1 MTDTPFQDLLEYM
14 STRFLGKYRG
24 IVTEVDAAT
33 MRIKARVP
41 AVFGNE
47 ATSGW
52 CTACVPYAGPQVGF
66 VMLPD
71 RGSGVWIEF
80 EGGDVS
86 FPIWTGCYWNNG
98 DVPDGASADLKSII
112 TKAGSLHFDNQKA
125 SVTALVSADH
135 TIVLDDSG
143 VTISASS
150 GHQVAVGASG
160 VSVDNDAM
168 EIS

>member
-33 MRIKARVP
+33 MRIRARVP

-52 CTACVPYAGPQVGF
+52 CTPCVPYAGPQVGF
-66 VMLPD
+66 VMLPE

-98 DVPDGASADLKSII
+98 DVPDNASADLKSII
-112 TKAGSLHFDNQKA
+112 TKAGSLHFDNQNA
-125 SVTALVSADH
+125 SVTAQVSANHSVVIDN
-135 TIVLDDSG
+135 SG

-150 GHQVAVGASG
+150 GQQVAVSASG
-160 VSVDNDAM
+160 VSVNNDAM
-168 EIS
+168 EVS